1 MKRLIAL
8 VLCAACLCASAASAA
23 TAAPSIGG
31 KAAHTV
37 TVEMG
42 AGVSADVV
50 FAQGSVSKDQSAA
63 ELLRAAAA
71 KSNLLAACS
80 GGTFNVSGA
89 AKLDGYG
96 SVPCCYASVV
106 KNGALVNGGGEG
118 VYLGFTAD
126 GRALIDVT
134 EATLRVGF
142 SGREIAVDG
151 VNKYYPDKADAA
163 LLFTP
168 EAGCDLPVPASAKA
182 AKIVNGRVSAI
193 LSSGKMTCAPETYYF
208 VCGKDRLTQLPAVG
222 ASVSFATAF
231 SKSAWVGVTTAVSCG
246 PQLLHEGKAAPAESA
261 YSYLSNSAGSPDA
274 VGSRTFAAVLSDGSL
289 MLGTCTA
296 STRQLVMYLL
306 SLHARDAMLLDGG
319 ASSLLS
325 ASGSVLTSTDRRL
338 NHILCVYGA
347 APKAV
352 LTEQKLTVNGAARQA
367 EIYNIDGSNYFK
379 LRDVAALLTGTPS
392 QFSVGYDSARNT
404 VTVRTGSAYTP
415 QAGDLQTGTD
425 RSETAVVSTQR
436 VEINGSAANLTAY
449 NIGGNNFFKLRELGD
464 ALNFTVGYEE
474 ATRTITIRS
483 R

>member
-71 KSNLLAACS
+71 RSNLLAACS

-96 SVPCCYASVV
+96 NVPCCYASVV

-182 AKIVNGRVSAI
+182 AKIVNGRVSAV
-193 LSSGKMTCAPETYYF
+193 LSSGKMACAPGTYYF
-208 VCGKDRLTQLPAVG
+208 VCGKDRLSQLPAVG

-231 SKSAWVGVTTAVSCG
+231 SDSAWSGVTTAVSCG
-246 PQLLHEGKAAPAESA
+246 PWLLHNGNAAPAESP
-261 YSYLSNSAGSPDA
+261 YSYLSGTVSPDA

-296 STRQLVMYLL
+296 SARQLVVYLL

-352 LTEQKLTVNGAARQA
+352 LTEQKLTVNGAAKQA

-425 RSETAVVSTQR
+425 RSETAVVSAQR
-436 VEINGSAANLTAY
+436 VEINGRAADLTAY
-449 NIGGNNFFKLRELGD
+449 NIGGNNFFKLRELGA

-474 ATRTITIRS
+474 ATRTITIHS